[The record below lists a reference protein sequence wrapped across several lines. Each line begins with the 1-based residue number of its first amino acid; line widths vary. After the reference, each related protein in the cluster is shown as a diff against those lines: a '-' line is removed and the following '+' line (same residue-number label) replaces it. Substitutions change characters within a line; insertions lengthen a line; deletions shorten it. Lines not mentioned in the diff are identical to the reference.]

1 MRVDPKIQLLAIYY
15 NGLNESHKQQ
25 LLDYSHKL
33 TERQRA
39 QQRAQQRAEQ
49 RAEQCADDDG
59 MSLPA

>member
-39 QQRAQQRAEQ
+39 QQRA
-49 RAEQCADDDG
+49 EQCADDDG